1 MPLIELNQLTKVYKN
16 EDIETPVLHG
26 ISFTIN
32 RGEFVAIMGPS
43 GSGKS
48 TLLHVLGFLDGYTN
62 GSYRFEDQEVHAY
75 AGDTT
80 AHIRNKKLGFIFQSF
95 NLLPH
100 ASVFENVR
108 LPLYYSD
115 VPEAEWSKRAK
126 DAVDIVGLAHRLDY
140 DVTRLSGGEKQRVA
154 IARALVCNPEV
165 IFADEPTGNLDSKSG
180 GAIMQ
185 TLQDLNEKHGHT
197 IILITHETYTAEH
210 ARRIIQIRDGLVE
223 SDTEVA
229 ERRHA
234 NGGILM
240 K

>member
-1 MPLIELNQLTKVYKN
+1 MPLIEVSKLTKTYVN
-16 EDIETPVLHG
+16 DEVETPVLHG
-26 ISFTIN
+26 VSFSIE

-48 TLLHVLGFLDGYTN
+48 TLLHVMGFLDGYTS
-62 GSYRFEDQEVHAY
+62 GSYRFEGQEASTY
-75 AGDTT
+75 DGDAT
-80 AHIRNKKLGFIFQSF
+80 ARIRNKKLGFIFQSF

-100 ASVFENVR
+100 ASVYDNVL
-108 LPLYYSD
+108 LPLHYSD
-115 VPEAEWSKRAK
+115 VPESEWKKRTI
-126 DAVDIVGLAHRLDY
+126 DAVEIVGLTHRTKY

-210 ARRIIQIRDGLVE
+210 ARRIIRIKDGLIE
-223 SDTEVA
+223 SDTKVA
-229 ERRHA
+229 ERRHT
-234 NGGILM
+234 NGGLLT